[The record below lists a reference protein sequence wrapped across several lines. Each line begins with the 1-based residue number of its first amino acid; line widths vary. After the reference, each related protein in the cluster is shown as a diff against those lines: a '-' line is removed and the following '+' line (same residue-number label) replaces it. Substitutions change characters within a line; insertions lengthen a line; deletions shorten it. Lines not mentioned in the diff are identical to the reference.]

1 MKTYESI
8 GKEILSGNSY
18 VFDKLDGN
26 NVRAEWT
33 PKKGFWKFGSRTQLI
48 DESDERFGKSILL
61 MKEKEEEN
69 SRILKD
75 IYKNPQEATF
85 FFEFHGPNSFA
96 GVHLKDDPIK
106 VTLIDVAIYKNGLVM
121 PGDFIK
127 YFVPKTDCAPLL
139 YVGNVTQNVVESVRN
154 RTLAGMTFEG
164 VVCKQNRA
172 KTHHPNR
179 MFKIK
184 SNDWIA
190 KVKSLYTDE
199 KILKELL

>member
-1 MKTYESI
+1 MQCWKEDLKTHHNFSYTLDSLSSYCHLIHRTDSLNDKQEVGYYQVQGHIQPRESY
-8 GKEILSGNSY
+8 S
-18 VFDKLDGN
+18 
-26 NVRAEWT
+26 
-33 PKKGFWKFGSRTQLI
+33 
-48 DESDERFGKSILL
+48 
-61 MKEKEEEN
+61 
-69 SRILKD
+69 
-75 IYKNPQEATF
+75 
-85 FFEFHGPNSFA
+85 A
-96 GVHLKDDPIK
+96 GI
-106 VTLIDVAIYKNGLVM
+106 VAIYKNGLVM

-127 YFVPKTDCAPLL
+127 YFAPKTDCAPLL
-139 YVGNVTQNVVESVRN
+139 YVGNVTQDVVESVRN

-199 KILKELL
+199 KILKELLWQIIKFY